1 MKGDFTRDSFDPRRH
16 YTGVLM
22 QQGRV
27 QLDADWNEQG
37 AIARWHLRSA
47 LADII
52 GPAGGPAGNV
62 GFAVIPPG
70 AGANNGFSIGVGRYY
85 VNGILCENLEP
96 LPYSAQPGYPFDQF
110 TTVEA
115 LAQSRAFI
123 VYLDVWER
131 HVSAYEADGMRE
143 TALGWIDTASRMQLV
158 WQVKV
163 VPNSEDLDVLD
174 ELARPSAA
182 RLRATAHQPEG
193 EPDECSIAPEARYR
207 GLENQLY
214 RVEIHAGGTARNEE
228 GMQGAT
234 FKWSRENGS
243 VLFPIA
249 ALKSAFEADG
259 VSRVTTV
266 TLAAPGRDAKLG
278 LKEGDWVELVDD
290 VSTLRNV
297 PEDLL
302 RVRRVD
308 ELTVVLAGGS
318 AAGTGSNM
326 TLHPVLRRWDQGGED
341 GALWIVEDEWIELE
355 QGVRIEFVR
364 PPEET
369 VQYRRGDYWL
379 IPARSATGDV
389 EWPLV
394 PGGANGEREALPPA
408 GVRHY
413 LAPLAIVS
421 GATGAA
427 LKVTEQRSGFA
438 ALAVPLA

>member
-1 MKGDFTRDSFDPRRH
+1 MQGDFTRDSFDPRRH

-37 AIARWHLRSA
+37 AIARWQLRGA

-62 GFAVIPPG
+62 GFAITPPDAAAGNKGFTIG
-70 AGANNGFSIGVGRYY
+70 AGRYY
-85 VNGILCENLEP
+85 VNGILCENPAP
-96 LPYSAQPGYPFDQF
+96 LAYSAQPGYPFDAL
-110 TTVEA
+110 TTTEV
-115 LAQSRAFI
+115 LAQSANFA

-143 TALGWIDTASRMQLV
+143 TALGGVDTASRVQLV
-158 WQVKV
+158 WQVKAL
-163 VPNSEDLDVLD
+163 PGSDAIEALE

-182 RLRATAHQPEG
+182 RLRATAHEPEG
-193 EPDECSIAPEARYR
+193 EPDECTIAPEARYR

-214 RVEIHAGGTARNEE
+214 RVEIHDGGTARNEA

-249 ALKSAFEADG
+249 TLASAFEADG
-259 VSRVTTV
+259 VTRVTTI
-266 TLAAPGRDAKLG
+266 TLAAPARDAKLG
-278 LKEGDWVELVDD
+278 LKAGDWVELVDD
-290 VSTLRNV
+290 VSTLRNAAE
-297 PEDLL
+297 PLL
-302 RVRRVD
+302 KVTSID
-308 ELTVVLAGGS
+308 ELTVVLGGGS
-318 AAGTGSNM
+318 AAGTGANS
-326 TLHPVLRRWDQGGED
+326 TLHPVLRRWDQGGDD
-341 GALWIVEDEWIELE
+341 GALWVAEDQWLDLE
-355 QGVRIEFVR
+355 QGVRVQFVR
-364 PPEET
+364 APEDA

-379 IPARSATGDV
+379 IPARSAIGDV

-394 PGGANGEREALPPA
+394 PGGTNGEREALAPA

-413 LAPLAIVS
+413 LAPLAMI
-421 GATGAA
+421 GRATAG
-427 LKVTEQRSGFA
+427 LSITEQRSAFA
-438 ALAVPLA
+438 ALAVPLP

>member
-37 AIARWHLRSA
+37 DIARWHLRSA

-52 GPAGGPAGNV
+52 GPAGGPAGDV
-62 GFAVIPPG
+62 GFAVIPLD
-70 AGANNGFSIGVGRYY
+70 AAANKGFAIGVGRYY
-85 VNGILCENLEP
+85 VNGILCENLEQ
-96 LPYSAQPGYPFDQF
+96 LPYNAQLGYPFDPL
-110 TTVEA
+110 TTVEV
-115 LAQSRAFI
+115 LAQSRSFV

-143 TALGWIDTASRMQLV
+143 TALGWVDTASRVQLV

-163 VPNSEDLDVLD
+163 LPDSDAADALD
-174 ELARPSAA
+174 ELRRPSAA
-182 RLRATAHQPEG
+182 RLRATAHEPEG
-193 EPDECSIAPEARYR
+193 DPDECTIAPEARYR
-207 GLENQLY
+207 GVENQLY
-214 RVEIHAGGTARNEE
+214 RVEIHDGGTARNEN

-249 ALKSAFEADG
+249 ALTSAFDTDG
-259 VSRVTTV
+259 VTRVTTV

-290 VSTLRNV
+290 ASTLRNA
-297 PEDLL
+297 PEALL
-302 RVRRVD
+302 RVSSVD

-318 AAGTGSNM
+318 AAGTGANRM
-326 TLHPVLRRWDQGGED
+326 LHPVLRRWDQGGEE
-341 GALWIVEDEWIELE
+341 GALWVAEDEWVDLE
-355 QGVRIEFVR
+355 QGVRIQFVR
-364 PPEET
+364 GPEET
-369 VQYRRGDYWL
+369 VRYRRGDYWL

-394 PGGANGEREALPPA
+394 PGGVNGEREALPPA
-408 GVRHY
+408 GIRHY
-413 LAPLAIVS
+413 FAPLAIVS
-421 GATGAA
+421 RATAGMA
-427 LKVTEQRSGFA
+427 VTEQRSGFA
-438 ALAVPLA
+438 ALAVPLP